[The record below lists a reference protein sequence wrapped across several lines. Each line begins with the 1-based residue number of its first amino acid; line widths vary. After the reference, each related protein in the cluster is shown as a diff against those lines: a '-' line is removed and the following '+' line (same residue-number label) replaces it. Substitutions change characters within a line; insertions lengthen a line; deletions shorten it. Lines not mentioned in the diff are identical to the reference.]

1 MQLYQQIVLC
11 WYNSSVQSLPELP
24 FIAGNL
30 ALDFVNTAEL
40 RGDPVAGDVLR
51 TPADLVEWGRRYGLL
66 AAAARDADEAE
77 LRAALDTRELL
88 YRLFVARV
96 HGDAPAERDLAQ
108 LAAAVAQAHA
118 AARLLATKEGRVRW
132 EWDPT
137 QPATVRHAAS
147 VAATELLRAGPL
159 ARLKQCPGEHCGWLF
174 LDATKRGNRR
184 WCSMSECGQEAKSA
198 RRRQRRPAP
207 RRR

>member
-1 MQLYQQIVLC
+1 
-11 WYNSSVQSLPELP
+11 VQSLHELP

-30 ALDFVNTAEL
+30 ALDFVNSAEL
-40 RGDPVAGDVLR
+40 RGDPAAGDVLR
-51 TPADLVEWGRRYGLL
+51 TPADLVDWGRRYGLL
-66 AAAARDADEAE
+66 GTDAGAADESDLE
-77 LRAALDTRELL
+77 AALATREVL

-96 HGDAPAERDLAQ
+96 HGEVAAHRDLTE
-108 LAAAVAQAHA
+108 LAAAVGQAHA
-118 AARLLATKEGRVRW
+118 AARLVPGEDGRLRW
-132 EWDPT
+132 EWDPAD
-137 QPATVRHAAS
+137 PATVRNAA
-147 VAATELLRAGPL
+147 AATAAELLCTGPL
-159 ARLKQCPGEHCGWLF
+159 ERLKQCPGEHCGWLF